1 MPIEKD
7 IITTE
12 NVISD
17 YKFVFLKQLKLSIL
31 TLIVALPIS
40 FLIIYFFTRLSL
52 GYKIFLGFILLLL
65 LPLLFS
71 AIAALFRECKTL
83 KKIKNGNF
91 KIVTDILNQKEE
103 ITIAR
108 GNDTIR
114 ILSFNTYKNYDL
126 PKYLPLPSAQKFNFN
141 EKELFDTSKIED
153 KFYLVI
159 NNKNKILLIYH
170 TKFFE
175 FQE

>member
-1 MPIEKD
+1 MPIEKE

-31 TLIVALPIS
+31 ALIVALPSS

-65 LPLLFS
+65 LIFS
-71 AIAALFRECKTL
+71 YGASATLFREYRTL
-83 KKIKNGNF
+83 KKIKNRNF

-103 ITIAR
+103 RIIAR
-108 GNDTIR
+108 GNDTVR
-114 ILSFNTYKNYDL
+114 ILSFNNYKEYEL